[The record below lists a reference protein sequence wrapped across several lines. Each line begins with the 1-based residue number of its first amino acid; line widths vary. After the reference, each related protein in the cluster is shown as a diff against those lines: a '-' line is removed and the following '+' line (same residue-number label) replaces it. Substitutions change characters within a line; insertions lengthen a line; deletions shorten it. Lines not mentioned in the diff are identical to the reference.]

1 MLELQPK
8 AQFSVVVPPKLL
20 QEGYLVT
27 FSSDWPST
35 HEAIREKTFRID
47 VCNQV
52 PYDLSYILPTGAV
65 GTIYRDVDFSNGG
78 GAFQESIYPENQNSL
93 FEVLLGFKP
102 GNFISHWYVPA
113 GKSVHALEY
122 AQMYPDLTNVKRQ
135 YLGARQPKD
144 SPYDDPRIK
153 LYLVKDLA
161 PLIMRLYVLPGVLF
175 EKIVCGL
182 TINKCLMRKIEAP
195 TDDQLLKAKVIR
207 YYDYLRW

>member
-8 AQFSVVVPPKLL
+8 PQFSVVIPPKTL

-47 VCNQV
+47 AVNQV
-52 PYDLSYILPTGAV
+52 PYDLSYIIPTGD
-65 GTIYRDVDFSNGG
+65 YRDVDFANGSG
-78 GAFQESIYPENQNSL
+78 TFKENIYPENQNSL

-102 GNFISHWYVPA
+102 GNFLSHWYIPA
-113 GKSVHALEY
+113 GKSVHNLEY
-122 AQMYPDLTNVKRQ
+122 AQMYPDLTNAKRK

-144 SPYDDPRIK
+144 SPYDDPKIK
-153 LYLVKDLA
+153 LYFVKDLA
-161 PLIMRLYVLPGVLF
+161 PMIMRLFVLPGVDF
-175 EKIVCGL
+175 EKIVTGL
-182 TINKCLMRKIEAP
+182 TVNKCQMREITLP
-195 TDDQLLKAKVIR
+195 TEDQKLKAKVIR

>member
-8 AQFSVVVPPKLL
+8 PQFSVVIPPKLL

-35 HEAIREKTFRID
+35 HVAIREKTFRID
-47 VCNQV
+47 AVNQV
-52 PYDLSYILPTGAV
+52 PYDLSYIIPAGD
-65 GTIYRDVDFSNGG
+65 YRDVDFANGSG
-78 GAFQESIYPENQNSL
+78 TFKENIYPENQSSL

-113 GKSVHALEY
+113 GKSVHNLEY
-122 AQMYPDLTNVKRQ
+122 AQMYPDLTDAKRK

-153 LYLVKDLA
+153 LYFVKDLA
-161 PLIMRLYVLPGVLF
+161 PIIMRLYVLAGVDF
-175 EKIVCGL
+175 EKIVTGL
-182 TINKCLMRKIEAP
+182 TINKCLMREITLP
-195 TDDQLLKAKVIR
+195 TEDQKLKAKVIR